1 MTRQYSQDGTPF
13 AARVEIEEYEQDDET
28 MRAEGRVSVHHIAH
42 DGGDPNTDE
51 VDWESPLLVMAV
63 EVPPE
68 G

>member
-1 MTRQYSQDGTPF
+1 
-13 AARVEIEEYEQDDET
+13 
-28 MRAEGRVSVHHIAH
+28 MRAEGRVSVHHIAR